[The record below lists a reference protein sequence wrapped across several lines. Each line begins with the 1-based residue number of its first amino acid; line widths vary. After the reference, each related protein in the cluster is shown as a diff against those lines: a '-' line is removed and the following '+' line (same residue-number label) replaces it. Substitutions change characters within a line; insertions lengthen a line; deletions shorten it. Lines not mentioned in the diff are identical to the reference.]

1 MGIPLPDLDLTDVS
15 PEAGMKK
22 GCDLITDAALKCL
35 SLLSQRQSTNEGLSL
50 ESGQTRLGAGSRILV
65 NQLLGS
71 SLIQCLYN
79 KAEFL
84 VSCFL
89 GWLLSQKS
97 TELLDT
103 SSQGTALMAI
113 SLTAN
118 KRLTK

>member
-1 MGIPLPDLDLTDVS
+1 
-15 PEAGMKK
+15 
-22 GCDLITDAALKCL
+22 
-35 SLLSQRQSTNEGLSL
+35 LLSQRQSTNEGLSL
-50 ESGQTRLGAGSRILV
+50 ESGQTRFGAGSRILV

-84 VSCFL
+84 VSRFL

-97 TELLDT
+97 TELLDA
-103 SSQGTALMAI
+103 SSQSTTLMAI

>member
-1 MGIPLPDLDLTDVS
+1 MSSLLLVLTDVL
-15 PEAGMKK
+15 PRAETKK

-35 SLLSQRQSTNEGLSL
+35 SLLSQRQSTDKGLSL
-50 ESGQTRLGAGSRILV
+50 ESGQTRLGAGSRIFV

-71 SLIQCLYN
+71 SLIQCLHD
-79 KAEFL
+79 KSEFL
-84 VSCFL
+84 VSRFL
-89 GWLLSQKS
+89 GWLLCQKS

-103 SSQGTALMAI
+103 SSQSTSLMAI